1 MKKLRISARH
11 SHLAFGLIQSAITC
25 ALAAGI
31 ASIPFVETG
40 SFAIYWA
47 KTWAISWISMLPIVI
62 FAAPF
67 IRALVD
73 RFVRDSE
80 PSAAS
85 TKSKAF
91 RPAQVDTLTENGRRS
106 LLSTK
111 ARTQRSI

>member
-1 MKKLRISARH
+1 MGSIMKKLRISARY

-25 ALAAGI
+25 AVAV

-47 KTWAISWISMLPIVI
+47 KTWAISWISMLPVVI

-73 RFVRDSE
+73 RFVLDSE
-80 PSAAS
+80 LAPSQPS
-85 TKSKAF
+85 QKRSVPVRGTYCI
-91 RPAQVDTLTENGRRS
+91 ENDRRS
-106 LLSTK
+106 SPGE
-111 ARTQRSI
+111 

>member
-25 ALAAGI
+25 AVAAGI
-31 ASIPFVETG
+31 ASTPFMETG
-40 SFAIYWA
+40 SFAVYWA
-47 KTWAISWISMLPIVI
+47 KTWAISWISMLPVVI

-80 PSAAS
+80 LSGAS
-85 TKSKAF
+85 SRRLLKALVSS
-91 RPAQVDTLTENGRRS
+91 RSGGTNCIENDRRS
-106 LLSTK
+106 SP
-111 ARTQRSI
+111 SE